1 MAATTMTRT
10 RRSSS
15 PAGRR
20 ARMTG
25 LYVVLVLILIVA
37 VLPLLWALSSSF
49 KPVAEIFV
57 YPPKLWP
64 THGTLQNFTDL
75 FKNVPFPRWL
85 WTSLWVSI
93 LATALAVFFCSLGG
107 YAFAKYHF
115 PGQRVL
121 FDIMFSSMMIPFAV
135 ILIPLFVEMAKIGWA
150 DTYVAL
156 IVPWVAPAFGIF
168 MMRQFIIQAVPDQVI
183 EAARIDGASEFGIFC
198 RIVLPMVRP
207 ALGALA
213 VWNFLNS
220 YNSFLWPLVVL
231 SSEEKFTLPLGL
243 NSLVGTYSR
252 EYGLVMAGTILAAV
266 PTILIFLA
274 LRKQLIEGLTVGS
287 VKG

>member
-1 MAATTMTRT
+1 MTAQSPVTARRVKMA
-10 RRSSS
+10 
-15 PAGRR
+15 
-20 ARMTG
+20 G
-25 LYVVLVLILIVA
+25 LYAVLIILLLVA
-37 VLPLLWALSSSF
+37 VVPLLWALSSSF
-49 KPVAEIFV
+49 KPVSEIFV
-57 YPPKLWP
+57 YPPQLWP
-64 THGTLQNFTDL
+64 SHGTLQNFSDL
-75 FKNVPFPRWL
+75 FNNVPFPRWL

-93 LATALAVFFCSLGG
+93 VATAVAVFFCALGG
-107 YAFAKYHF
+107 YAFAKYRF
-115 PGQRVL
+115 PGQRIL

-135 ILIPLFVEMAKIGWA
+135 ILIPLFVEMARIGWA
-150 DTYVAL
+150 DQYVAL

-168 MMRQFIIQAVPDQVI
+168 MMRQFIVQSVPDEVI
-183 EAARIDGASEFGIFC
+183 EAARIDGASEFGIFL
-198 RIVLPMVRP
+198 RVVLPIVRP

-231 SSEEKFTLPLGL
+231 STEERFTLPLGL
-243 NSLVGTYSR
+243 NSLVGSYSR

-266 PTILIFLA
+266 PTLLLFFF